1 MRHLTYLA
9 LLAGCLL
16 LTVPLDRRYRAGVFR
31 RPRQLALA
39 IAPGLLLFGGWDL
52 YAIGHGHWSYDLA
65 WMTGV
70 MLPGRLPV
78 EEALFF
84 VVVPLAAILTYQC
97 VRVSCERRTAKA
109 GLADRA
115 TDPVQAGRTA
125 EVAGRATEPV
135 QASRTDR

>member
-16 LTVPLDRRYRAGVFR
+16 LTVPLDRRYRAGVFG
-31 RPRQLALA
+31 RPWRLALA

-52 YAIGHGHWSYDLA
+52 YAISHGHWNYDLA

-70 MLPGRLPV
+70 MLPGRLPL

-97 VRVSCERRTAKA
+97 VRVSCERRTVK
-109 GLADRA
+109 
-115 TDPVQAGRTA
+115 A
-125 EVAGRATEPV
+125 EVTGPVTEHEV
-135 QASRTDR
+135 DSRVDR

>member
-16 LTVPLDRRYRAGVFR
+16 LTVPLDRVYRAGVFR
-31 RPRQLALA
+31 RPKLLALA

-52 YAIGHGHWSYDLA
+52 YAIDHGHWSYDPA

-70 MLPGRLPV
+70 MLPGRLPL

-97 VRVSCERRTAKA
+97 VRLGCQRRTAE
-109 GLADRA
+109 ADDS
-115 TDPVQAGRTA
+115 TKEPA
-125 EVAGRATEPV
+125 EAGRA
-135 QASRTDR
+135 DR